1 MAGEVQYI
9 VFFGEC
15 REIYTSSPIIVDRK
29 SFERHCEIVKAR
41 DRREMEWRVSRK
53 KSGLPDEGNESSGR
67 TLMRGCLR
75 REGLQ
80 EREECSSTKPRRDR
94 FRKKKRHDFA
104 RRKSDLLNLLPSSF
118 SSSNLSCLLSS
129 QHDHRTP
136 SREKRSHLYHPLSLF
151 PFTFFQVFYHL
162 HLIHFR
168 VFLSVHTHSIHLPLS
183 SARQVLTRAL
193 PASSVSL
200 DPL

>member
-1 MAGEVQYI
+1 MASFSEEEWATRRGK
-9 VFFGEC
+9 
-15 REIYTSSPIIVDRK
+15 RK
-29 SFERHCEIVKAR
+29 LWE
-41 DRREMEWRVSRK
+41 
-53 KSGLPDEGNESSGR
+53 N
-67 TLMRGCLR
+67 TY
-75 REGLQ
+75 EGL
-80 EREECSSTKPRRDR
+80 SSTRRASGER
-94 FRKKKRHDFA
+94 RVQLYEAEARPFSKKKRHDFA